1 MEVMLLLVFL
11 ARVAGGNFDDGM
23 RGRVRERLKELG
35 LEEGADLVNGLP
47 VHSRETR
54 ESKQCAGVT
63 EDLVTFKLEFNDGLE
78 PDSILMRQVVTNDV
92 AHETYGAR
100 MLGRE
105 WIIGT
110 AIVRPYLNCL
120 DWESAELVSAVKGKI
135 VPASNLP
142 YNFTVPLQQLPAT
155 SRLGEV
161 DLPLIKVLIQDCQDH
176 SFQHVY

>member
-1 MEVMLLLVFL
+1 MEFMLLLVFL
-11 ARVAGGNFDDGM
+11 VRVGQGDSDDGM
-23 RGRVRERLKELG
+23 RGRVTERLKELG
-35 LEEGADLVNGLP
+35 LDEGADLVSGLP

-78 PDSILMRQVVTNDV
+78 PDSILLQQVVTNDV

-100 MLGRE
+100 MFGRK
-105 WIIGT
+105 WILGT

-120 DWESAELVSAVKGKI
+120 DWDSAELVSAVRGKI

-142 YNFTVPLQQLPAT
+142 YNFTVPLEQLPAT
-155 SRLGEV
+155 SLLGEV
-161 DLPLIKVLIQDCQDH
+161 DLPAIQ
-176 SFQHVY
+176 